1 MKKLVFV
8 FTLLFTLPTLSQ
20 PFGNEWIDDS
30 QNYYKIPIAEN
41 GVYRISFQTLLAAGV
56 PVTSVDPNNYQLFA
70 KGEEIPLYID
80 GESDGVFDVID
91 YLEFYGEKNDGW
103 LDTALYEGRTNQ
115 PNPYYSLINDTL
127 NYFLTWNSSA
137 NNLRYQ
143 EENAIDFGNYLKAP

>member
-70 KGEEIPLYID
+70 KGEEIPLCID

-91 YLEFYGEKNDGW
+91 YL
-103 LDTALYEGRTNQ
+103 
-115 PNPYYSLINDTL
+115 
-127 NYFLTWNSSA
+127 
-137 NNLRYQ
+137 
-143 EENAIDFGNYLKAP
+143 